1 MYGFYF
7 ECKKVQNLKCW
18 YSNLIY
24 ALLPIAF
31 NIQANWFKNIR
42 QRLEGKLVK
51 KVEKGYTRD
60 NLK

>member
-1 MYGFYF
+1 MHIVHL
-7 ECKKVQNLKCW
+7 KV
-18 YSNLIY
+18 
-24 ALLPIAF
+24 
-31 NIQANWFKNIR
+31 NIFLRNQKMCCNFLRQKNIR